1 MQLLHAAPWVGRLAL
16 YAGLFLCVMFSGC
29 QGKDPSKIEAGSVTN
44 SAHSVE
50 EAGQADSSSAPV
62 KEKDEVAS
70 DSGAS
75 TPEPKESLVATDAT
89 EPTTEPKSGEA
100 SAPPVMNKTDGDSN
114 STPSTEMAAS
124 GESSAT
130 PNDPTA
136 PLTPRKIQILVPN
149 REFTREGK
157 NQAIRITF
165 DDLDLLRVC
174 NMEPVPPDVMNYLP
188 EWLKS
193 LHGQR
198 VILRGWMFPSG
209 RQDGITS
216 FMFVRDNGICCF
228 GRDPKVYDKL
238 GVTMQRGKTTKY
250 IEGRPFDVEATL
262 FIEPDI
268 EGDDEGFWW
277 LYRMEDAVVIDR

>member
-1 MQLLHAAPWVGRLAL
+1 MPLSHTALLEGKRAL
-16 YAGLFLCVMFSGC
+16 YAGLILCVMFAGC
-29 QGKDPSKIEAGSVTN
+29 QGNAPTNGEAGSVTN
-44 SAHSVE
+44 SAHSVGE
-50 EAGQADSSSAPV
+50 EIGTTDLSSASVKEESSPASESSAPEMP
-62 KEKDEVAS
+62 KGSPAS
-70 DSGAS
+70 
-75 TPEPKESLVATDAT
+75 PDAT
-89 EPTTEPKSGEA
+89 ESTSEPKSGEA

-130 PNDPTA
+130 QNDPTA
-136 PLTPRKIQILVPN
+136 PLAPRKIQILVPN

-165 DDLDLLRVC
+165 DDLDLLKVC

-188 EWLKS
+188 DWLKS

-209 RQDGITS
+209 RQDGISS

-250 IEGRPFDVEATL
+250 IEGRPFDVEATF